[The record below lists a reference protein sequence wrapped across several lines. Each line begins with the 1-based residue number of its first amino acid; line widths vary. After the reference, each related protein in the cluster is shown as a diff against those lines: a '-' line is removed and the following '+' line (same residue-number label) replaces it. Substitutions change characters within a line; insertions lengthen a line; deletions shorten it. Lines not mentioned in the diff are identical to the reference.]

1 MSMLWTP
8 NLKTVVLILQMRT
21 VGPREVKHHPRSVT
35 LKGQNQAQHWKS
47 DPRACEPCPFLNSP
61 LTKGKETQEVAGF
74 CVMPLTLTTLCGAEK
89 MLESMRSGRW

>member
-1 MSMLWTP
+1 MTVPQGARRHSPTLNPAGNPGASFMSMLWTP

-47 DPRACEPCPFLNSP
+47 DP
-61 LTKGKETQEVAGF
+61 
-74 CVMPLTLTTLCGAEK
+74 
-89 MLESMRSGRW
+89 